1 MTIWF
6 FVCLFCLLGAKD
18 GTVLTIDSEEYSLQQ
33 FYTHFSKKQWESVDS
48 TKRDNVF
55 ADFIKRQ
62 LCVLEA
68 KKLGLENNPDMAIK
82 IRDLSHRLL
91 VNESYEQLVAW
102 PLINP
107 DDIEDSRIFA
117 QNELLISHILI
128 GFAGASL
135 AQQPKRSI
143 DDAFILAQNIKNR
156 FLSGEDF
163 SGLAEKYSDGCCSCE
178 VNPEYLTSSPKGSIF

>member
-1 MTIWF
+1 MTSWF

-55 ADFIKRQ
+55 ADFIKRE

-68 KKLGLENNPDMAIK
+68 KKLGLENSPDMAIK

-102 PLINP
+102 PLINL

-143 DDAFILAQNIKNR
+143 DDAFILAQNICDCRDKTH
-156 FLSGEDF
+156 S
-163 SGLAEKYSDGCCSCE
+163 A
-178 VNPEYLTSSPKGSIF
+178 